1 MRNQSPNSVNIPHVQ
16 NTQSVH
22 SQHLHSVYNSYGR
35 DNRQYDTKE
44 PVDVVVFAR
53 DAENM
58 RGSQNLKYSTVL
70 SSRYTSHDSNLLRNL
85 SSGRQDD
92 FSSRSS
98 KQQFSNSPKDEIKD
112 VATTNTFQHYSPK
125 KILESNSRH
134 LGPSRVTC
142 NNDNLKQ
149 SHFKPIHPALSING
163 NYPSREIFRGYNSEL
178 EDECRYGEKS
188 IIQFNSDPY
197 LPSVN
202 DKYSSNQN
210 FNLKSSRNAK
220 LENSSMKR
228 VRLAIPHYS
237 EPDLNSVTNH
247 TYKAIYNDISDESL
261 RQCHINEDERQELR
275 GRNDVQSLQYEMS
288 PRRRPTGFGSRL
300 LPQVPEQSA
309 IESGFDDP
317 SIYRNSVSG
326 NDYQCDEELEIQNK
340 NDRTHSNCEQDDNS
354 ENQVQIQSSSNPP
367 TYLKRRRTA
376 VFGLSPTSGLNIG
389 AVM

>member
-16 NTQSVH
+16 NAQSVH
-22 SQHLHSVYNSYGR
+22 SQRLHSAYNAYGR

-53 DAENM
+53 NAENM
-58 RGSQNLKYSTVL
+58 RDSKDLKYSTVL
-70 SSRYTSHDSNLLRNL
+70 SPRYTSHDSNLLQSL
-85 SSGRQDD
+85 SSERHDD
-92 FSSRSS
+92 FSYRSS
-98 KQQFSNSPKDEIKD
+98 KQQFSNTPKDEIKD
-112 VATTNTFQHYSPK
+112 VAATSTFQHYSPK
-125 KILESNSRH
+125 KLLESNARH
-134 LGPSRVTC
+134 HGQSQLAC
-142 NNDNLKQ
+142 HNDNVKQ

-163 NYPSREIFRGYNSEL
+163 NYSSREAFRGYNSEL
-178 EDECRYGEKS
+178 EDECRYGEKNV
-188 IIQFNSDPY
+188 IQFNSDPY

-202 DKYSSNQN
+202 DKYSSSHN
-210 FNLKSSRNAK
+210 FNLPSPRNAK
-220 LENSSMKR
+220 LENTTMKR

-247 TYKAIYNDISDESL
+247 TYKAIYKDISDESL
-261 RQCHINEDERQELR
+261 LQCRINEEERQELR
-275 GRNDVQSLQYEMS
+275 SRNDAHSLLFEMS

-309 IESGFDDP
+309 IESEFDDP
-317 SIYRNSVSG
+317 SICRNSASG
-326 NDYQCDEELEIQNK
+326 NDYRYDQEQEIESK
-340 NDRTHSNCEQDDNS
+340 NDRILSNCEQDDNS
-354 ENQVQIQSSSNPP
+354 ENQLQVQSSSNPP

>member
-53 DAENM
+53 NAENM
-58 RGSQNLKYSTVL
+58 RGSQDLKYSTVL
-70 SSRYTSHDSNLLRNL
+70 SSRYTSHDSNLLQKV

-92 FSSRSS
+92 LSPRSS
-98 KQQFSNSPKDEIKD
+98 KQHFSNTPKDEIKD
-112 VATTNTFQHYSPK
+112 LAATSTFQHYSPK
-125 KILESNSRH
+125 KLLESNARH
-134 LGPSRVTC
+134 LGPSQLSY
-142 NNDNLKQ
+142 NDDNVKQ

-163 NYPSREIFRGYNSEL
+163 NYSSREVFRGYNSEL

-188 IIQFNSDPY
+188 VIQFNSDPY

-202 DKYSSNQN
+202 DEYYSSHN
-210 FNLKSSRNAK
+210 FNLPSSRNAK
-220 LENSSMKR
+220 LENTTMKR

-247 TYKAIYNDISDESL
+247 TYKAIYKDISDESL
-261 RQCHINEDERQELR
+261 LQCRINDEERQELR
-275 GRNDVQSLQYEMS
+275 SRNDAHSLQFEMS

-309 IESGFDDP
+309 IETEFDDP
-317 SIYRNSVSG
+317 SICRNSASC
-326 NDYQCDEELEIQNK
+326 NDYQYDQDLGNESK
-340 NDRTHSNCEQDDNS
+340 NNRILSNSEQDDNS
-354 ENQVQIQSSSNPP
+354 ENRLQIQSSSNPP